1 MSDYEH
7 IRVER
12 EPEAGTAW
20 IVLDDPDRR
29 NALNAHLVA
38 ELKGALRALDAE
50 EDVRAIGLRG
60 AGPDF
65 CAGADLREVRA
76 TMDEGALASLEDA
89 DALGELFVLLR
100 RLSRPVVAAV
110 RGRALAGGCGL
121 ATACDLVVAAADAE
135 FGYPEVRL
143 GFVPAMVMALLRRS
157 LGEKRAFEL
166 AALGDRFGAARAHEL
181 GLVARL
187 LPAQGFEEEARAYV
201 AELASRSG
209 SAVRLTK
216 RLLYG
221 LDGVGFEDAIRAGAD
236 VNALAR
242 LTDDCRKGVDRFLSR

>member
-1 MSDYEH
+1 VSDYEQ

-12 EPEAGTAW
+12 HAADGTAW
-20 IVLDDPDRR
+20 IVLNDPDRR
-29 NALNAHLVA
+29 NALNAALVA
-38 ELKGALRALDAE
+38 ELKDALRVLDAD
-50 EDVRAIGLRG
+50 EDVRVIGLRG

-65 CAGADLREVRA
+65 CAGADLKEVRA
-76 TMDEGALASLEDA
+76 TMDEGALASQADA

-100 RLSRPVVAAV
+100 RLRRPVVAAV
-110 RGRALAGGCGL
+110 HGRALAGGCGL
-121 ATACDLVVAAADAE
+121 ATACDLIVAAEDAE

-166 AALGDRFGAARAHEL
+166 AAIGDRFGARRAHEL

-187 LPAQGFEEEARAYV
+187 LPPGELEEGARAF
-201 AELASRSG
+201 AADLAGRSA
-209 SAVRLTK
+209 SAVMLTK

-221 LDGVGFEDAIRAGAD
+221 LDGVAFEDAIRAGAD

-242 LTDDCRKGVDRFLSR
+242 LTEDCRAGVERFLAR

>member
-1 MSDYEH
+1 VSEYDH
-7 IRVER
+7 IRLER
-12 EPEAGTAW
+12 DPEAGTAW

-29 NALNAHLVA
+29 NALNASLVA
-38 ELKGALRALDAE
+38 ELKHALRTLDGDGE
-50 EDVRAIGLRG
+50 VRVIGLRG
-60 AGPDF
+60 EGPDF

-76 TMDEGALASLEDA
+76 TMDEGVLASQADA

-100 RLSRPVVAAV
+100 RLRRPVVAAV
-110 RGRALAGGCGL
+110 HGRALAGGCGL
-121 ATACDLVVAAADAE
+121 ATACDLIVAAEDAE

-166 AALGDRFGAARAHEL
+166 AALGNRFGARRAHEL

-187 LPAQGFEEEARAYV
+187 LPPGELEEGARSLA
-201 AELASRSG
+201 AELAGRSA
-209 SAVRLTK
+209 SAVTLTK

-221 LDGVGFEDAIRAGAD
+221 LDGVAFEDAIRAGAD

-242 LTDDCRKGVDRFLSR
+242 LTEDCRAGVDKFLSR